1 MNRLVCITGLVGA
14 GKSLVSDYFVEKGQ
28 YHFFRFG
35 QIVIDEVKKRGLPPT
50 ETNQKLVR
58 EELRQK
64 HGMAVMA
71 KLNLPRIRQYLTTGS
86 VVGDGLYSFDE
97 YLLLKQHFPNQFTV
111 ISVFAPPKI
120 RYRRVSLRK
129 TGPHDPD
136 LRQHE
141 FTADQARQRDINEL
155 TNLNKGATIAM
166 ADYTVDNSGSEENL
180 YLQLNKILTSFK

>member
-166 ADYTVDNSGSEENL
+166 ADYTVDNSGTLENL
-180 YLQLNKILTSFK
+180 YPQLEKILTSFK